1 MSCYLEQT
9 VTEQELMEAQPYE
22 VLNFHRSTLSPN
34 VTSCVCRA
42 LYTCL
47 DAIYSPMA
55 PRRLYWFYMNT
66 INVMVE
72 IYQKYFYCY
81 CVKGIQ

>member
-47 DAIYSPMA
+47 DAVI
-55 PRRLYWFYMNT
+55 LLWHQEDCIGF
-66 INVMVE
+66 I
-72 IYQKYFYCY
+72 
-81 CVKGIQ
+81 

>member
-1 MSCYLEQT
+1 MLLRTDSDRTRVDGSTT
-9 VTEQELMEAQPYE
+9 VLSVEFSQEHFESE
-22 VLNFHRSTLSPN
+22 CDFLS
-34 VTSCVCRA
+34 VCRA

-55 PRRLYWFYMNT
+55 SRRLYWFYMNT